1 MQEDAHTACSGCW
14 GLCWSTE
21 ACGVG
26 GCSAV
31 AGFAPRR
38 RPAVGR
44 GAGHPV
50 AMAEARACHQ
60 TFTMVGRTAGKPRR
74 TGPCQSSAPH
84 YWSC

>member
-26 GCSAV
+26 GCSAI

-44 GAGHPV
+44 G
-50 AMAEARACHQ
+50 
-60 TFTMVGRTAGKPRR
+60 
-74 TGPCQSSAPH
+74 S
-84 YWSC
+84 